1 MRTIASTT
9 FAPTL
14 TPIPAI
20 NTMFLSTDCSEPD
33 GRNDKNMRGRSNRNL
48 NVSDL
53 VMFKFRLLTR
63 WQCQF

>member
-1 MRTIASTT
+1 MRAIASTT
-9 FAPTL
+9 ATPTL

-20 NTMFLSTDCSEPD
+20 NAILLYPDCSESD

-48 NVSDL
+48 NVSNL
-53 VMFKFRLLTR
+53 LMFKFRLLTR